1 VELLAA
7 VGKDLLQAGKN
18 LGGWLLDGFISAIKG
33 AASAVGD
40 AFKNLI
46 PDWVPGWMNPFDGG
60 DKKTSNR
67 RTSSLRQTTTA
78 AAQSFPT
85 TAAAQSFPTALPGSS
100 SAMHVAGMAEEIGN
114 RAGKWA
120 ETTRTRPG
128 GSIAKGMQWIPDV
141 GNLPDQLV
149 QGASYNTGSGS
160 VVVNVAGSVTTEA
173 ELVENIRQGL
183 LKSQQSGKQLVL

>member
-1 VELLAA
+1 V
-7 VGKDLLQAGKN
+7 
-18 LGGWLLDGFISAIKG
+18 SAIKG

-60 DKKTSNR
+60 GNKTSNR

-78 AAQSFPT
+78 AAQG
-85 TAAAQSFPTALPGSS
+85 FPTAPQ
-100 SAMHVAGMAEEIGN
+100 HFAGQAEMIGG

-120 ETTRTRPG
+120 ETSRIRPG

-149 QGASYNTGSGS
+149 KGASYNTGSGS